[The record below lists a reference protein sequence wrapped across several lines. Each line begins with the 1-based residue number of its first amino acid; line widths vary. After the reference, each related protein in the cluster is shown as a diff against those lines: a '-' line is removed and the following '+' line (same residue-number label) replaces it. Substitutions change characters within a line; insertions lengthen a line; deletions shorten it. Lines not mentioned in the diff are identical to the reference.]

1 MYPLIVLIGQS
12 SKELRSRRVEVSL
25 PVLNEHST
33 IFVLPTIIV
42 KCSPSAEGVI
52 LLGEQNRK
60 RYSLCSC
67 SIVMGICEKA
77 LSEKQSDMQNVM
89 SVNIEC
95 LMIDDYVVI
104 NMFELSKVG
113 KIWHIEMGCSQNS

>member
-1 MYPLIVLIGQS
+1 M
-12 SKELRSRRVEVSL
+12 
-25 PVLNEHST
+25 
-33 IFVLPTIIV
+33 
-42 KCSPSAEGVI
+42 
-52 LLGEQNRK
+52 
-60 RYSLCSC
+60 YSL